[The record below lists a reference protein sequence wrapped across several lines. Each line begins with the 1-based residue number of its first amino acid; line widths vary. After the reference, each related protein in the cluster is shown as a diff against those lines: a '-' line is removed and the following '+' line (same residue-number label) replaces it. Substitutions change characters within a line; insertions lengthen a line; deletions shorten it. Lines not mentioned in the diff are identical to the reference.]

1 MIWEANRISERSE
14 EHSSGITLLKI
25 ASQTRTVFL
34 KNDQYWT
41 QNVATA
47 TQHQLLV
54 DTCAAPTAINSEA
67 SSSSSLLR
75 NSVWVQDWIMCP
87 QFSFKGGYGSECLLL
102 SNSEKELTSH
112 QRETLLKHRKL
123 WKCRRAPTATKKTL
137 PWPIRAEMVLWIKQ
151 WRHQLWW

>member
-54 DTCAAPTAINSEA
+54 DTCAAPTAINSGA
-67 SSSSSLLR
+67 SSSSSLLKKLSLGPR
-75 NSVWVQDWIMCP
+75 LNSVPAIQLQGRLRKWMSASVKFRERTYFPPKRNTSQTLKVVKM
-87 QFSFKGGYGSECLLL
+87 QKGTHCY
-102 SNSEKELTSH
+102 
-112 QRETLLKHRKL
+112 Q
-123 WKCRRAPTATKKTL
+123 KKPAVANIGRDGL
-137 PWPIRAEMVLWIKQ
+137 VD
-151 WRHQLWW
+151 